1 MIKQPRLY
9 LLIFTLFYF
18 IFGQLSF
25 AQLSKTHYIPPLTN
39 AEIGNANPE
48 SQYIYISTP
57 SENEIPYTI
66 TPVGS
71 SNNAITGKVSKSNPQ
86 DIYIGTGY
94 SQLFVQS
101 NQTSKVINNKGYIVE
116 ASGVIYVSVRMSAG
130 SSDQAGALVSKGL
143 SALGKEFRV
152 GSYTNQN
159 PQTNYLNFV
168 SVMATEDNTKV
179 NFSNL
184 PADLVIKNYSGATPV
199 KANLNKGESYI
210 IATNSSFSN
219 ANKDGLIGCLVKS
232 DKDIV
237 VNCGS
242 ANGSFSNGGG
252 RDYGIDQIVGA
263 EKIGTE
269 YIFVKGD
276 GENEWENVLI
286 VANYNNT
293 EIYINGSTSVEA
305 TLNAGNY
312 YLIEGDKYSTNGN
325 MYVKTSEDVFA
336 YQGIGA
342 TNSEA
347 NQGMFFVPPLSCSTR
362 GNVDN
367 IANIDKIGSITFT
380 GGVTII
386 SKKGAT
392 VTINNLPITNF
403 SSPSDVPGNTEYVT
417 YKATGLSGNVSVES
431 DNELYCAY
439 FNYNGSASSGS
450 FYSGFPTAPE
460 INFNTSF
467 QTLGNC
473 IGNITLEALNTQ
485 NFDSLEWFF
494 NDGTGFVSKGNSTVL
509 TPLDPGIYKLIGYIS
524 CTNLTF
530 ESFEVPISFCPAD
543 TDKDGIIDNI
553 DIDNDNDGILNSIE
567 SKGDAK
573 INLSNIN
580 SPSIVLNNEP
590 EIKNFASGNF
600 TITDNTNTTNSFTGD
615 ANGNFKSEIS
625 ATINTINNYT
635 INFSDS
641 INFKFTENTAITHI
655 INEGAYFV
663 AKITPANKT
672 ITLIDPDN
680 RLLVDTNFDEI
691 YETGITQITGS
702 EIRFKINPTPSGTTP
717 FQFLANKVTG
727 FSFIHQLTNIN
738 DPSIFNGIISLTDY
752 ANDNDNDG
760 IEDALDLDSDND
772 GIPDIIENQGKEI
785 LLAAVD
791 TDENGLDDVFDIN
804 STPIDSDN
812 DDVVDFYDLDSDND
826 GIFDL
831 FESGSNLLDKN
842 YDGIID
848 NVNATIGFNGW
859 DNNAEKTPDSGEI
872 GYTLNDL
879 DSDGVFSYI
888 DFDSDGDNCND
899 SIEAGFSD
907 ENNDNYLGNS
917 TITVNNNGV
926 VTNANNGYTLP
937 NSNYNTFAEISIIDQ
952 PKNINSCI
960 FTNSIF
966 TINTN
971 QIDLYQWQVSTD
983 NGTRW
988 QNITDNENYNGSNSN
1003 TLTIKNTPNS
1013 FNNYSFRVYME
1024 KLGNSCGLYSNE
1036 ATLTVNL
1043 LPNVKNS
1050 VELTQCDDDND
1061 GFSFFNLNESKKL
1074 ISENYNNENF
1084 EFYSDKEHL
1093 SLIKNPIAYKNPS
1106 VINSKVYVKISNTN
1120 NCESYSEIT
1129 LKVSVTQIPSDF
1141 EILHFYSCEEYP
1153 ANNQDGKTQFNFS
1166 DLQQKVLDSNP
1177 LFSLQEIQI
1186 LFFENLEDALSETNS
1201 ISDIS
1206 NYRNTT
1212 PWVQKIYTRVD
1223 SDNMNA
1229 CLGLNHVAT
1238 LHTEKLPEFE
1248 VNSPQIL
1255 CITTPQKPLILTPEI
1270 ENLNT
1275 DLYQYFW
1282 HNSSGDLISNSFECN
1297 ITEAGFYYITLTNKD
1312 GLLCSTTK
1320 EIEVKPSKMAVLTIF
1335 DIEIIDDNENNTIKI
1350 NTDNLG
1356 IGDYEF
1362 SLDNTQS
1369 YTDEAYFEDVT
1380 AGIHT
1385 IYVNDKNGCAVQ
1397 SIDISVIG
1405 FPKFFTPNNDGVN
1418 DTWKVIGANNYFY
1431 PTSNIYIFDRFG
1443 KVITSLTPDENGWD
1457 GTLNGKPLPATDYW
1471 FSVQLTD
1478 KYGNTR
1484 IKNGHFSLIRK

>member
-1 MIKQPRLY
+1 MIKQPRYY
-9 LLIFTLFYF
+9 LIIFTLIY
-18 IFGQLSF
+18 ILFGQTSF

-39 AEIGNANPE
+39 AEVGNANPE

-57 SENEIPYTI
+57 SESDIPYTI
-66 TPVGS
+66 IPVGS
-71 SNNAITGKVSKSNPQ
+71 SNKITGVVSKSNPISF
-86 DIYIGTGY
+86 DIGTSY
-94 SQLFVQS
+94 TQLFVQS
-101 NQTSKVINNKGYIVE
+101 SQTSKVINNKGYIVE
-116 ASGVIYVSVRMSAG
+116 ASGVIYVSVRMLAG
-130 SSDQAGALVSKGL
+130 SGSQAGALVSKGL
-143 SALGKEFRV
+143 SALGKEFRI
-152 GSYTNQN
+152 GSYTNEN

-168 SVMATEDNTKV
+168 SVMATEDNTNV
-179 NFSNL
+179 SFSNL
-184 PADLVIKNYSGATPV
+184 PAGIVIKNYSGATPV
-199 KANLNKGESYI
+199 KANLNKGESYT
-210 IATNSSFSN
+210 IATNSYDSDS
-219 ANKDGLIGCLVKS
+219 NKDGLIGCLVTS

-242 ANGSFSNGGG
+242 ANGSFSNGTG

-276 GENEWENVLI
+276 GENEWENALI

-305 TLNAGNY
+305 TLNAGDY

-336 YQGIGA
+336 YQGVGA
-342 TNSEA
+342 TTSEA
-347 NQGMFFVPPLSCSTR
+347 NQGMFFVPPLSCETR

-367 IANIDKIGSITFT
+367 IASIDKIGTTTFT
-380 GGVTII
+380 GGVTIV

-403 SSPSDVPGNTEYVT
+403 SSPSNVEGNTNYVT
-417 YKATGLSGNVSVES
+417 YKVTGLNGNVSVES
-431 DNELYCAY
+431 DDELYCAY
-439 FNYNGSASSGS
+439 FNYNGAATSGS

-494 NDGTGFVSKGNSTVL
+494 NNGTGFVSKGNSTVL

-553 DIDNDNDGILNSIE
+553 DIDNDNDGILNSKE
-567 SKGDAK
+567 SQGDAK

-580 SPSIVLNNEP
+580 SPTITLDSGSKIDINV
-590 EIKNFASGNF
+590 SGNLK
-600 TITDNTNTTNSFTGD
+600 ITDSTNATSSFTGN
-615 ANGNFKSEIS
+615 ANGEFKSKIS
-625 ATINTINNYT
+625 ATINKINNYT
-635 INFSDS
+635 ISFLDS
-641 INFKFTENTAITHI
+641 INFKFSENTSIPHTI
-655 INEGAYFV
+655 INDETFIAR
-663 AKITPANKT
+663 ITPSNKT

-702 EIRFKINPTPSGTTP
+702 EIRFKINPAPKGTTP
-717 FQFLANKVTG
+717 FKFLANKVTG
-727 FSFIHQLTNIN
+727 FSFIHQSKNIN
-738 DPSIFNGIISLTDY
+738 EPSIFNGIIALIDY

-772 GIPDIIENQGKEI
+772 GIPDIIENQGKI
-785 LLAAVD
+785 ITLSTVD
-791 TDENGLDDVFDIN
+791 TDKNGLYDVFDIN
-804 STPIDSDN
+804 AIPIDSDN
-812 DDVVDFYDLDSDND
+812 DDIYDFYDLDSDND
-826 GIFDL
+826 GLFDL
-831 FESGSNLLDKN
+831 FESESPLKDINL
-842 YDGIID
+842 DGIID
-848 NVNATIGFNGW
+848 NVNATIGSNGW
-859 DNNAEKTPDSGEI
+859 DNNAEKIPDSGEI

-879 DSDGVFSYI
+879 DSDGIFSYI
-888 DFDSDGDNCND
+888 DSDSDGDNCND
-899 SIEAGFSD
+899 TFEAGFSD

-917 TITVNNNGV
+917 TVIVNNNGM
-926 VTNANNGYTLP
+926 VTNADDGYTQP
-937 NSNYNTFAEISIIDQ
+937 NSNYNTFAEINIIEQ
-952 PKNINSCI
+952 PTNLNSCV
-960 FTNSIF
+960 FNNSVF
-966 TINTN
+966 TITTN
-971 QIDLYQWQVSTD
+971 QIDLYKWQVSKNDGAT
-983 NGTRW
+983 W
-988 QNITDNENYNGSNSN
+988 QNISDNENYNGSNSN
-1003 TLTIKNTPNS
+1003 TLIIKNTPNS

-1036 ATLTVNL
+1036 ATLTVYL
-1043 LPNVKNS
+1043 LPDVKNS

-1061 GFSFFNLNESKKL
+1061 GFSFFNLNEAKKL

-1106 VINSKVYVKISNTN
+1106 VINSKVYVKITNKN
-1120 NCESYSEIT
+1120 NCESFSEIT

-1153 ANNQDGKTQFNFS
+1153 SNNQDGITQFNFS
-1166 DLQQKVLDSNP
+1166 ALEQKIQDSNP

-1186 LFFENLEDALSETNS
+1186 SFFANLEDALSETNS
-1201 ISDIS
+1201 IPDIS

-1212 PWVQKIYTRVD
+1212 PWQQQIYARVD
-1223 SDNMNA
+1223 SGESNA

-1238 LHTEKLPEFE
+1238 LHTEKLPNFE
-1248 VNSPQIL
+1248 VNTSQIL
-1255 CITTPQKPLILTPEI
+1255 CLTTPQKPLILTPDVEF
-1270 ENLNT
+1270 LNS
-1275 DLYQYFW
+1275 DLYEYSW
-1282 HNSSGDLISNSFECN
+1282 HNSNGNLISSTFECE
-1297 ITEAGFYYITLTNKD
+1297 IDTTGHYYITLTNKE
-1312 GLLCSTTK
+1312 GLFCSTTK
-1320 EIEVKPSKMAVLTIF
+1320 EIEVKYSKSANLTSL
-1335 DIEIIDDNENNTIKI
+1335 DIEIIDDSDSNSIAI
-1350 NTDNLG
+1350 NTENLG

-1418 DTWKVIGANNYFY
+1418 DTWKILGANNDFY

-1443 KVITSLTPDENGWD
+1443 KIITSLKPNENGWD
-1457 GTLNGKPLPATDYW
+1457 GTLNGKPLPSTDYW